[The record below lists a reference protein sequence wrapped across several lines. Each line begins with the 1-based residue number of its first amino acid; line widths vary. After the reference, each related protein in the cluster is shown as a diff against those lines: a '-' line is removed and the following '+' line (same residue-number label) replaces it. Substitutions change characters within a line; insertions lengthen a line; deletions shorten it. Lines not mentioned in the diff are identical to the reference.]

1 MVVEDIG
8 NRHENIEF
16 GFKIKEELL
25 EDEKEMLKNMLEIRK
40 LDRTRLPCLR
50 KNKKGKLFTEI
61 RNVNEPLKKIK
72 SKDVTE
78 DNDLFY
84 LGAALV
90 TKVFEKNKIKG
101 EKKQPW

>member
-40 LDRTRLPCLR
+40 LDRIRLPCLR
-50 KNKKGKLFTEI
+50 KK
-61 RNVNEPLKKIK
+61 
-72 SKDVTE
+72 
-78 DNDLFY
+78 
-84 LGAALV
+84 
-90 TKVFEKNKIKG
+90 
-101 EKKQPW
+101 